1 MATNYDGSLQT
12 GASALAGR
20 GKIISDET
28 SGARAG
34 APRTCRSPC
43 LCADWRHA
51 RRMTTGSV
59 WSIAEGSGAKNED
72 LNERGVKS
80 RHHQFWRQIL
90 ILRQFG
96 AG

>member
-1 MATNYDGSLQT
+1 
-12 GASALAGR
+12 
-20 GKIISDET
+20 
-28 SGARAG
+28 
-34 APRTCRSPC
+34 
-43 LCADWRHA
+43 
-51 RRMTTGSV
+51 MTTGSV

-80 RHHQFWRQIL
+80 RHHQFWQQIL